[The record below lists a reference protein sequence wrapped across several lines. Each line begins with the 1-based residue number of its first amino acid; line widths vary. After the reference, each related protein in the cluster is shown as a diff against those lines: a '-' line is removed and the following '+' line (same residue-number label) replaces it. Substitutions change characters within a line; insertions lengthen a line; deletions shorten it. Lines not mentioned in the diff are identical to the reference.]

1 VPGDRV
7 IAVDVGGTKILAGL
21 VDREGRCDREVERV
35 SPTASE
41 EALLEAIAD
50 AVEELRDGDPAG
62 VGLGLPCNLD
72 PDTGLAHRATNL
84 PLDDVPV
91 LEWASDAFRLPVGVE
106 NDGNASALAE
116 WRLGAG
122 RGARTLVALVLGTG
136 VGGGLI
142 LDGRLYRGWAEL
154 GHVVVDYD
162 GPPCQ
167 GNCHGRGH
175 LEGLA
180 TGLAAARAAREL
192 YGEGADAYTLVGRA
206 HGGDADAV
214 EALARIGR
222 YVGAAIGSWANVFD
236 PDLVVVGGGFGAA
249 AGELILGPAREA
261 ARREAIQPAPL
272 RIVPAALGDRAG
284 LIGAALVG
292 FEAVD
297 GDR

>member
-1 VPGDRV
+1 
-7 IAVDVGGTKILAGL
+7 
-21 VDREGRCDREVERV
+21 
-35 SPTASE
+35 
-41 EALLEAIAD
+41 
-50 AVEELRDGDPAG
+50 
-62 VGLGLPCNLD
+62 
-72 PDTGLAHRATNL
+72 
-84 PLDDVPV
+84 
-91 LEWASDAFRLPVGVE
+91 
-106 NDGNASALAE
+106 
-116 WRLGAG
+116 
-122 RGARTLVALVLGTG
+122 
-136 VGGGLI
+136 
-142 LDGRLYRGWAEL
+142 
-154 GHVVVDYD
+154 
-162 GPPCQ
+162 
-167 GNCHGRGH
+167 
-175 LEGLA
+175 
-180 TGLAAARAAREL
+180 LAAARAAREL

-261 ARREAIQPAPL
+261 ARREAIQPADERL